1 MNNYEVAYYVLIEK
15 IGEYITKK
23 ENFKNDLF
31 NLCTKYLFKRDA
43 LSQQE
48 KEKLITSLLDDKQY
62 IDLLIK

>member
-1 MNNYEVAYYVLIEK
+1 MNNYEIAYYVLIEK
-15 IGEYITKK
+15 IGKYIAEK

-31 NLCTKYLFKRDA
+31 NLCTKYLFKRDT

-48 KEKLITSLLDDKQY
+48 KEKLITSLLDDEQY

>member
-1 MNNYEVAYYVLIEK
+1 MNNYEIAYYVLIEK
-15 IGEYITKK
+15 IGEYIAKK

-31 NLCTKYLFKRDA
+31 NLCTRYLFKRDS

-62 IDLLIK
+62 IDLLRK